1 LATHTQVSD
10 TSMHNP
16 NDHEAVLQ
24 DLERLRDL
32 FESDDLDKDS
42 RRALYQLFTETEHRL
57 AEMEEGAKA
66 D

>member
-1 LATHTQVSD
+1 
-10 TSMHNP
+10 MHNP

-42 RRALYQLFTETEHRL
+42 RRALYQLITETEHRL
-57 AEMEEGAKA
+57 AEIEEGAKA